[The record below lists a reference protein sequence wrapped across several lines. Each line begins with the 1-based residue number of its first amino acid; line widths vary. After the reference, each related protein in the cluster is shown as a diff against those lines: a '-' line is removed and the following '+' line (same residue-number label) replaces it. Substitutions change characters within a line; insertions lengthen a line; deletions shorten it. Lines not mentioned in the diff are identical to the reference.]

1 MEFFQANII
10 PGEVVVQ
17 ILAFLIVFFTL
28 RKLAWKPVLDSLESR
43 RAKIRSEFESIEAA
57 KKEIETLKAEYAAS
71 LQRIEDQAR
80 AKLQEAIDE
89 GRRISREIQEQARL
103 ESQATFEKAKE
114 NLALEVAKARIS
126 LRRDVAGLALDASE
140 KVLKEKMS
148 DDKKQQEKILSII
161 EDMEKAL

>member
-1 MEFFQANII
+1 MEFFKANII
-10 PGEVVVQ
+10 PSEVIVQ
-17 ILAFLIVFFTL
+17 LIAFLLVFFAL
-28 RKLAWKPVLDSLESR
+28 RKMAWKPVLDNLEAR
-43 RAKIRSEFESIEAA
+43 RSKIKSEFESIEAA
-57 KKEIETLKAEYAAS
+57 KKEIEALKAEYAAS
-71 LQRIEDQAR
+71 LQKIEDQAR

-89 GRRISREIQEQARL
+89 GRRIAREIQEQARL
-103 ESQATFEKAKE
+103 ESQTTFEKAKE
-114 NLALEVAKARIS
+114 NLAIEIAKARIS

>member
-1 MEFFQANII
+1 MEFFQTNII
-10 PGEVVVQ
+10 PAEVVVQ

-28 RKLAWKPVLDSLESR
+28 RKLAWKPVLDSLEAR
-43 RAKIRSEFESIEAA
+43 RAKIRGEFESIEAA
-57 KKEIETLKAEYAAS
+57 KKEIEALKAEYAAS
-71 LQRIEDQAR
+71 LQKIEDQAR

-89 GRRISREIQEQARL
+89 GRRISREIQEKARL

-114 NLALEVAKARIS
+114 NLAIEVAKARIS
-126 LRRDVAGLALDASE
+126 LRRDIAEIALDASE
-140 KVLKEKMS
+140 KVLREKMS